1 MKVEVEGG
9 RALFAV
15 LKDEN
20 SNGKENLWYWYNL
33 LKVEFIR
40 HPKGIRQWN
49 YNDNEIMQS
58 SAVQVY

>member
-33 LKVEFIR
+33 LKVEFI
-40 HPKGIRQWN
+40 GI
-49 YNDNEIMQS
+49 YILKASDNEITMIMR
-58 SAVQVY
+58 